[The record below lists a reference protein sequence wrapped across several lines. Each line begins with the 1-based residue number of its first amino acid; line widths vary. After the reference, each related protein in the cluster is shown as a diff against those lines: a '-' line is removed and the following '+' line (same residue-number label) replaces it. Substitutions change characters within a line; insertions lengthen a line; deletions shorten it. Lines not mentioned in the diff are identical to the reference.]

1 MKFRLVDC
9 YEGSRD
15 TLYKGD
21 NWNELIK
28 EAWEQCKAT
37 DGECD
42 LYVYT
47 PVNSKWHVSQTETCN
62 LTHDLYKHFLHLV
75 AIRECTEDDEY
86 LLQFN
91 GL

>member
-9 YEGSRD
+9 YEGSKD

-21 NWNELIK
+21 NWNEVIAK
-28 EAWEQCKAT
+28 AWEQCKDT

-42 LYVYT
+42 LYVMT
-47 PVNSKWHVSQTETCN
+47 PVNGKWHVDQTTTSI
-62 LTHDLYKHFLHLV
+62 LTHDLYLYFTHLV
-75 AIRECTEDDEY
+75 HIGECSEDDEY